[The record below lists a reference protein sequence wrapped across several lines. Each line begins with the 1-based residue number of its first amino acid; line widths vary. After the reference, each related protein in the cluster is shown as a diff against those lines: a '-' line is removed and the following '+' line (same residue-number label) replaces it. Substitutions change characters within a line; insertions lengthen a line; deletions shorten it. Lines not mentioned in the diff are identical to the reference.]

1 VPVIRSRALL
11 VGVYLIL
18 FVWAIFTLF
27 PIYWIFVTSIKS
39 AMAVQGPRPTFIPW
53 VDFTPTLDAFHS
65 IFGSGGG
72 YGVSGMGNL
81 TLLMRNSFGA
91 AFGSALLAVVL
102 GAMAAYA
109 LTRFRYRRWKNNDIA
124 FWIVSQRMFPP
135 VAIVVPF
142 YILFNRLNLLDR
154 LPTLIIVYTAMN
166 LPLVVWLLRDY
177 FRDLPIELEEASMVD
192 GSSRIGA
199 FFRIALPLTLPGL
212 VVAFLF
218 AFVFA
223 WNEFLLAS
231 TLTFT
236 DAKTLPVQIASN
248 VTTTGPRYWDVA
260 AQGLVV
266 MLPPLVIALLTGR
279 YIVRGLTLGA
289 VKS

>member
-1 VPVIRSRALL
+1 MPATRSRPLL

-18 FVWAIFTLF
+18 LVWALFTLF

-53 VDFTPTLDAFHS
+53 VDFTPTLDAFRS

-109 LTRFRYRRWKNNDIA
+109 LTRFQYRRWKNKDIA

-135 VAIVVPF
+135 VALVVPF

-154 LPTLIIVYTAMN
+154 LPSLIIVYTAMN
-166 LPLVVWLLRDY
+166 LPLVVWLLRGY
-177 FRDLPIELEEASMVD
+177 FADLPIEIEEAAMVD
-192 GSSRIGA
+192 GASRFGA
-199 FFRIALPLTLPGL
+199 FFRIALPLALPGL

-223 WNEFLLAS
+223 WNEFLLAL
-231 TLTFT
+231 TLTL
-236 DAKTLPVQIASN
+236 DKAKTLPLQLAGNVSVQG
-248 VTTTGPRYWDVA
+248 TRYWDIA
-260 AQGLVV
+260 AQGLIV
-266 MLPPLVIALLTGR
+266 MLPPLLIALLVGR
-279 YIVRGLTLGA
+279 YLVRGLTMGA
-289 VKS
+289 IK